1 MITVVRAT
9 AKGKFSIA
17 NIKKQTSYKW
27 HSLLFLLSVKWEINI
42 FKDINSTTVLWC
54 DFSSWW
60 TQWGD
65 LPYLLPYWVSVSDYP
80 KVCTWKK
87 YIIYM
92 YKQYIEFVLQFKD
105 RSFFLMI
112 YIVFVEVYFKSF
124 LTCALFLC
132 FSISVPELHNF

>member
-42 FKDINSTTVLWC
+42 FKDINRTTVIFQVYGHNGGIYHISCYLTESLC
-54 DFSSWW
+54 RIIRRSVPGKSILYTCISNILNSFFSLKI
-60 TQWGD
+60 G
-65 LPYLLPYWVSVSDYP
+65 P
-80 KVCTWKK
+80 
-87 YIIYM
+87 
-92 YKQYIEFVLQFKD
+92 
-105 RSFFLMI
+105 FFLMI

-124 LTCALFLC
+124 QTCALFLC
-132 FSISVPELHNF
+132 FSISVCELQNF

>member
-42 FKDINSTTVLWC
+42 FKDINRTTVIFQVDGHNGGIYHTSC
-54 DFSSWW
+54 
-60 TQWGD
+60 
-65 LPYLLPYWVSVSDYP
+65 YLTESLCRIIRRSVPGKS
-80 KVCTWKK
+80 
-87 YIIYM
+87 I
-92 YKQYIEFVLQFKD
+92 IEFVLQFKD

-112 YIVFVEVYFKSF
+112 YIVLVEVYFKSF

-132 FSISVPELHNF
+132 FSISVCELQNFQCQN